1 MLKVF
6 RDNLKYLSWVLWL
19 VIAVFILFVFVDFG
33 ATVPGAPV
41 GSDSA
46 ATVGGQK
53 VSYGEFQ
60 RAYRQAE
67 DAYRQA
73 YGESFSADLARQI
86 GLHRQVLDGL
96 VADKILLAESRRIGL
111 SVTDAEVRREI
122 LALPVFQDENGR
134 FVGEER
140 YESILRRNGYTA
152 DGFEQLMREQLL
164 LDKVKSVLAQNIW
177 VSDAEVERAYRDR
190 VERASIRFVRLPAE
204 RFAEEAT
211 VNEAELA
218 SYFEQNREQY
228 RVPERRTVQMLEVDQ
243 AALQATVEIGDDEVE
258 RYYNENSE
266 QFTRE
271 EQVRARHILL
281 QVNEERG
288 AEKAQSELLAVRQRI
303 EGGADFAAVAAEVS
317 EDPGSKVGGGD
328 LGFFGRGQM
337 VPAFEEAAFSAEVG
351 ELVGPVT
358 TSFGAHLIE
367 VLERRPGG
375 LEPLADARER
385 IRSQLRID
393 RARTVAESKAQELA
407 ARMRKEKLDTEEK
420 LRSLAEAEAG
430 VSFRATPPFAEDD
443 NVPGIGRSTAF
454 TVAAFRL
461 EKGETGDPVRVARG
475 WAIPRVIEIEE
486 PRLPELDEVEDAVE
500 AGYLAEK
507 RKELALARLA
517 EAKDAVADAA
527 RRSGESG
534 AGGLDLVATR
544 LGLEIEESGEFGRGE
559 AVGSLGR
566 DARLVSTALGL
577 DVGALGGPL
586 PNAGGAVLFEVVER
600 QRFDPVELAENKD
613 DIRAAIQQQRFAEVL
628 SALLAK
634 RREELRVRYDEQ
646 MLENFE
652 SASATPA

>member
-33 ATVPGAPV
+33 ATVPGAPA
-41 GSDSA
+41 GSDAA
-46 ATVGGQK
+46 ATVGGER

-60 RAYRQAE
+60 RAYRRAE
-67 DAYRQA
+67 DVYREA
-73 YGESFSADLARQI
+73 YGESFSSDIARQI

-111 SVTDAEVRREI
+111 SVADEEVRREI
-122 LALPVFQDENGR
+122 LALPAFRDENDR

-140 YESILRRNGYTA
+140 YQSILRRNGYTA

-164 LDKVKSVLAQNIW
+164 LDKVRSVLAQNLW

-190 VERASIRFVRLPAE
+190 VERASIRFVKLPAD
-204 RFAEEAT
+204 RFAGQATLDEAGLAGFFERHREE
-211 VNEAELA
+211 
-218 SYFEQNREQY
+218 Y
-228 RVPERRTVQMLEVDQ
+228 RVPERRAVWYLEVDQ
-243 AALQATVEIGDDEVE
+243 AVLQSTIEIGDDEVE
-258 RYYNENSE
+258 RFYNENSE
-266 QFTRE
+266 QFTRD

-281 QVNEERG
+281 QVNEERT
-288 AEKAQSELLAVRQRI
+288 AEAAERELAAVRQRI

-317 EDPGSKVGGGD
+317 EDPGSKAAGGD

-337 VPAFEEAAFSAEVG
+337 VPAFEEAAFTAEIG
-351 ELVGPVT
+351 ALVGPVK

-385 IRSQLRID
+385 IRGQLRIE

-420 LRSLAEAEAG
+420 LRALAEAEAG
-430 VSFRATPPFAEDD
+430 VSFRAVEPFAEDE
-443 NVPGIGRSTAF
+443 NVAGIGRSTAF
-454 TVAAFRL
+454 AVAAFRL

-475 WAIPRVIEIEE
+475 WAIPRVTAIEE
-486 PRLPELDEVEDAVE
+486 PRLPELEEVRAEVEA
-500 AGYLAEK
+500 AYLADK
-507 RKELALARLA
+507 HKELAVARLA
-517 EAKDAVADAA
+517 EAKAGIAGAAAPSGGGGLDAVAAD
-527 RRSGESG
+527 
-534 AGGLDLVATR
+534 
-544 LGLEIEESGEFGRGE
+544 LGLEVEESAEFGRGE

-566 DARLVSTALGL
+566 DARLVSAALAL
-577 DVGALGGPL
+577 DVGAIGGPL
-586 PNAGGAVLFEVVER
+586 PYDGGAVLFEVVER
-600 QRFDPVELAENKD
+600 HRFDPVEFDAQKAE
-613 DIRAAIQQQRFAEVL
+613 IRAAIEQRRFAEVL
-628 SALLAK
+628 TALISK

-646 MLENFE
+646 MLQNFE
-652 SASATPA
+652 GGPAAPA